1 MTIRRDGPAYGSH
14 PDNMINTMKQVLPDN
29 YRSIAQDELI
39 SRIKKIKNDL
49 GKRLV
54 ILGHHYQ
61 NAQIVAL
68 SDFKGDSFQLSRLA
82 SEQTDARDIV
92 FCGVNFMAESAAILA
107 QDYQRIIH
115 PDTEAGCPM
124 ADMADLSQVE
134 ECWNALSEVFADGE
148 IVPITYMNSSA
159 AIKAFCGSRG
169 GLVCTSSNADKA
181 FRWGFER
188 YGRILFLPD
197 EHLGRNTANIYGI
210 PRRETAL
217 WDPTISGGGVS
228 TEELKAAR
236 LILWK
241 GYCHVHTYFRP
252 EHVRRARTLFP
263 DARII
268 VHPECPEEVVAAAD
282 ECGST
287 GYIDREVTKAPAGS
301 RFVIGTEINM
311 VMRLAQEHPDKIIQP
326 LARSLCPNMFKV
338 SLNDLLWVLENLG
351 DVNVVI
357 LPDEIKQPAKLALTR
372 MLELQ

>member
-1 MTIRRDGPAYGSH
+1 MILWRDQILKDDIA
-14 PDNMINTMKQVLPDN
+14 MKQVLPDN
-29 YRSIAQDELI
+29 LRSISQDELI
-39 SRIKKIKNDL
+39 SRIKKIKSDL
-49 GKRLV
+49 GKRLI

-61 NAQIVAL
+61 NVQIVAL

-82 SEQTDARDIV
+82 SEQLDARDIV

-107 QDYQRIIH
+107 QDYQRITH

-134 ECWNALSEVFADGE
+134 ECWNALSDVFPDGE
-148 IVPITYMNSSA
+148 VVPITYMNSSA
-159 AIKAFCGSRG
+159 AIKAFCGARG

-181 FRWGFER
+181 FQWGFEE

-197 EHLGRNTANIYGI
+197 EHLGRNTANAYGI
-210 PRRETAL
+210 PRAETVL
-217 WDPTISGGGVS
+217 WDPTIPGGGVS
-228 TEELKAAR
+228 IPDLKGSR

-252 EHVRRARTLFP
+252 EHIHRARALFP

-268 VHPECPEEVVAAAD
+268 VHPECPEEVVALAD
-282 ECGST
+282 ETGST
-287 GYIDREVTKAPAGS
+287 GYIDREVATAPAGS

-311 VMRLAQEHPDKIIQP
+311 VMRLAQEHPDKTIQP

-351 DVNVVI
+351 DVNVI
-357 LPDEIKQPAKLALTR
+357 TLPDEIKQPAKLALTR
-372 MLELQ
+372 MLEL